1 MYTGPGGGE
10 GTSFTGRGAL
20 SGSAAMFWASANP
33 DSRENKQS
41 VMKSGFS
48 MANSSKELNWEAA
61 DYDKPPLFEFR
72 LFAKEPSL

>member
-1 MYTGPGGGE
+1 
-10 GTSFTGRGAL
+10 
-20 SGSAAMFWASANP
+20 MFWASANP